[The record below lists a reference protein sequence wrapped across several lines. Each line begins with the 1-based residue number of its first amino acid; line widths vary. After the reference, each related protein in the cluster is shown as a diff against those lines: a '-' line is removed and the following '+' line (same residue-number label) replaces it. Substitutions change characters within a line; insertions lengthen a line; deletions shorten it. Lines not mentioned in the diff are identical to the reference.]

1 MTRGDPPR
9 HPWSESIVALLAFVL
24 FVGASSL
31 LIAVL
36 L

>member
-1 MTRGDPPR
+1 MTAP
-9 HPWSESIVALLAFVL
+9 PWSEGVVAFVAFVVL
-24 FVGASSL
+24 VGASSL